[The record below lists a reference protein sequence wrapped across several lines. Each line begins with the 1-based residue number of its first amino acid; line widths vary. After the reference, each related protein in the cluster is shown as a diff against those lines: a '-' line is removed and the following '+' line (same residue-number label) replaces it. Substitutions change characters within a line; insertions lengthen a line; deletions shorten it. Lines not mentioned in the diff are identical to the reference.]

1 MSHRGAPTLQ
11 VQGLS
16 HAYGAAPV
24 LREVSFDVAPGE
36 VVAVIGPSGAGKTT
50 LFRSITG
57 LVAPSGGRALVGG
70 RDLATLGGRELARAR
85 RQVGLIFQQYNLVRR
100 LSAVDNVVIGRLVHL
115 PWWRALLRC
124 PTNEERALAIGCLDR
139 VGMTA
144 HVHAR
149 ADTLSGGQQQRVAI
163 ARVLAQRSSLL
174 LADEPVASLDP
185 ASAASVLTTLR
196 AVALEH
202 GIAVV
207 CSLHQVELVGSFADR
222 VIGLRDGELVLDVA
236 VADLAGHHRAAVY
249 RATQE
254 PVLVAEPGLVK
265 ER

>member
-16 HAYGAAPV
+16 HAYGATPV

-57 LVAPSGGRALVGG
+57 LVAPSGGRALVAG

-100 LSAVDNVVIGRLVHL
+100 LSAADNVVIGRLVHL
-115 PWWRALLRC
+115 PTWRAVLRR
-124 PTNEERALAIGCLDR
+124 PGADERARAVACLDR
-139 VGMTA
+139 VGMAA
-144 HVHAR
+144 HARAR

-185 ASAASVLTTLR
+185 ASAASVLATLR
-196 AVALEH
+196 AIASDH

-207 CSLHQVELVGSFADR
+207 CSLHQVELVGGFADR
-222 VIGLRDGELVLDVA
+222 VVGLGQGRVTLDVP
-236 VADLAGHHRAAVY
+236 VADFGDDHRAAVY
-249 RATQE
+249 GARLAPSLVQE
-254 PVLVAEPGLVK
+254 RCP
-265 ER
+265 